1 MSTKLLVPA
10 GGLAQSSSGETFSPL
25 QPKLLNDCLSVSLPP
40 SLKSVLVSLKGA
52 ADAVAPSSARS
63 DAVRIVFFMRAV
75 YASSVRCARV
85 QARVAGVARGRL
97 SSRGAARGGGG
108 ARDDRRADLGSA

>member
-10 GGLAQSSSGETFSPL
+10 GGFTHSSSGETFSPV
-25 QPKLLNDCLSVSLPP
+25 QPKLLNDCLSASLPP

-52 ADAVAPSSARS
+52 ADAEAPSARS
-63 DAVRIVFFMRAV
+63 DAMRIVFFMRAS

-85 QARVAGVARGRL
+85 QARVAGVARRGV
-97 SSRGAARGGGG
+97 SSRGAARGGG
-108 ARDDRRADLGSA
+108 ARDRCADG